1 MKQTRKDDKDRVG
14 CLERGTLATL
24 RWKLSAIVMSQ
35 SSTVTSQQ
43 TVSEAAVTRV
53 NTAHVDCPLTFPKLQ

>member
-24 RWKLSAIVMSQ
+24 RWKLSTAVTDHSH
-35 SSTVTSQQ
+35 SSSVTSQQ
-43 TVSEAAVTRV
+43 VSEAAITGLCRL
-53 NTAHVDCPLTFPKLQ
+53 HFITFPEFK